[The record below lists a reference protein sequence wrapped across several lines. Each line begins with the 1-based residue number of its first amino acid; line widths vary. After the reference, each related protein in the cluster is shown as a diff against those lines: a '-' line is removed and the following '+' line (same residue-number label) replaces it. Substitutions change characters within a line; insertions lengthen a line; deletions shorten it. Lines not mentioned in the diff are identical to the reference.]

1 MINKKTQNSWL
12 VGNVL
17 GSSGSVIPIF
27 KDQIKKEDQS
37 QLLIQMWKNVMSIP
51 EASQLILQAGSLAE
65 EEIFVLDMGETVK
78 IIDLAMD
85 LIKLSGFKPN
95 QIPIEITGSRPGEK
109 KVEEL
114 SLPSESLDRTKHD
127 EIFVLNSKD
136 VVNDT
141 EKILEQIQSL
151 KTKLN
156 NFNPNEVEI
165 ILSSILN
172 DYSPMTIKN
181 TEGDRFIV
189 AEDNK
194 AKLNPYI
201 IFLV

>member
-1 MINKKTQNSWL
+1 
-12 VGNVL
+12 
-17 GSSGSVIPIF
+17 
-27 KDQIKKEDQS
+27 
-37 QLLIQMWKNVMSIP
+37 
-51 EASQLILQAGSLAE
+51 
-65 EEIFVLDMGETVK
+65 
-78 IIDLAMD
+78 MD

-127 EIFVLNSKD
+127 KIFVLNSKD

-156 NFNPNEVEI
+156 NFNPNEVKI

-194 AKLNPYI
+194 AKA
-201 IFLV
+201 